1 MPGILNA
8 ENTMQLPTLKEEDS
22 YDLYAHSLTNS
33 PLTPAMPTR
42 LHNLPGFSIDQVA
55 AAAGTD
61 SDILRLENLDT
72 DLRPP
77 QAAIEATRIALERDA
92 DNSYLPF
99 TGQWELRQ
107 AVANKLHRSANAPY
121 SPAQV
126 VITCGATEAMLD
138 ALLAVTD
145 PGDEVILT
153 DPTYAGMIYRVRLAG
168 AVPRLVP
175 FRQQFGEWRL
185 DVDALQQAV
194 SPRTKAVFILNPAM
208 PCGAVLTLAEWQAIA
223 KICIERDLWLIY
235 NAAFERVLFDQRKVI
250 HPAALP
256 GMAGRTITLGS
267 VSKEYGMIGWRV
279 GWMAAPESIVADLA
293 KVHIY
298 NVVTPVG
305 ISQAGA
311 LAALQTDESEVLRRC
326 RILEE
331 RRDVVCEQ
339 LAEYAMIPAQGGW
352 SQLVDV
358 SPLGLTGQQASER
371 LLQKGKVAATPMTH
385 WGEVNAAQFVRLV
398 FSNEP
403 VERLQTLGRRF
414 RAALGK

>member
-1 MPGILNA
+1 
-8 ENTMQLPTLKEEDS
+8 
-22 YDLYAHSLTNS
+22 
-33 PLTPAMPTR
+33 
-42 LHNLPGFSIDQVA
+42 
-55 AAAGTD
+55 
-61 SDILRLENLDT
+61 
-72 DLRPP
+72 LRP
-77 QAAIEATRIALERDA
+77 IEAFQSLSHAIPAGVF
-92 DNSYLPF
+92 NS
-99 TGQWELRQ
+99 
-107 AVANKLHRSANAPY
+107 S
-121 SPAQV
+121 
-126 VITCGATEAMLD
+126 
-138 ALLAVTD
+138 
-145 PGDEVILT
+145 
-153 DPTYAGMIYRVRLAG
+153 
-168 AVPRLVP
+168 
-175 FRQQFGEWRL
+175 
-185 DVDALQQAV
+185 
-194 SPRTKAVFILNPAM
+194 
-208 PCGAVLTLAEWQAIA
+208 
-223 KICIERDLWLIY
+223 
-235 NAAFERVLFDQRKVI
+235 
-250 HPAALP
+250 
-256 GMAGRTITLGS
+256 TLGS